1 MHGMK
6 RNERI
11 EPSAVALGF
20 LFYKEKRIIM
30 IFDTHTHYD
39 DGQFNKDREQLLLG
53 MQEAGVGAIV
63 NVGATMQGA
72 KDSVAMAKQYP
83 FMYAAVGIH
92 PESAKDLNEEEFE
105 VLRNLAKEE
114 KVVAIGEIGLDYYW
128 DSTEPEVQKYWFL
141 RQLALAKEV
150 DLPII
155 IHSRDA
161 AGDTYDIL
169 KEEYKKSGN
178 LFKGVIHCF
187 SYSLELAK
195 EFIKMGFFIGIGGV
209 ATFQNGRKLKEVIEG
224 IPLECMVLET
234 DCPYLAPVPFRGK
247 RNSSEK
253 LTYVVSAIAQ
263 IKGVSEEEVERITW
277 ENAQKLYQMK

>member
-1 MHGMK
+1 
-6 RNERI
+6 
-11 EPSAVALGF
+11 
-20 LFYKEKRIIM
+20 M

-39 DGQFNKDREQLLLG
+39 DTQFDIDREDLLLG
-53 MQEAGVGAIV
+53 MQELGVGAIV

-83 FMYAAVGIH
+83 FVYAAVGIH
-92 PESAKDLNEEEFE
+92 PESAKDLNEEEFD

-128 DSTEPEVQKYWFL
+128 DTTEPEVQKYWFL
-141 RQLALAKEV
+141 RQLALAQEL

-161 AGDTYDIL
+161 AQDTYEIL
-169 KEEYKKSGN
+169 KEEYKKRGTA
-178 LFKGVIHCF
+178 FKGVVHCF

-209 ATFQNGRKLKEVIEG
+209 VTFKNARKLKEVIEG
-224 IPLECMVLET
+224 ISLASIVLET
-234 DCPYLAPVPFRGK
+234 DCPYLSPVPFRSK

-253 LTYVVSAIAQ
+253 LKYVVSEIAS
-263 IKGVSEEEVERITW
+263 IKGISEEEVEKVTW
-277 ENAQKLYQMK
+277 ENAEKLYQIK

>member
-1 MHGMK
+1 
-6 RNERI
+6 
-11 EPSAVALGF
+11 
-20 LFYKEKRIIM
+20 
-30 IFDTHTHYD
+30 
-39 DGQFNKDREQLLLG
+39 
-53 MQEAGVGAIV
+53 
-63 NVGATMQGA
+63 
-72 KDSVAMAKQYP
+72 
-83 FMYAAVGIH
+83 MYAAVGIH

>member
-1 MHGMK
+1 M
-6 RNERI
+6 RELSQVRI
-11 EPSAVALGF
+11 ALGF
-20 LFYKEKRIIM
+20 LFYKEKRRIM

-39 DGQFNKDREQLLLG
+39 DTQFDIDREELLLG
-53 MQEAGVGAIV
+53 MKEANVGAIV

-83 FMYAAVGIH
+83 FVYAAVGIH

-128 DSTEPEVQKYWFL
+128 DSTEREVQKYWFL
-141 RQLALAKEV
+141 RQLALAQEL

-161 AGDTYDIL
+161 AQDTYHIL
-169 KEEYKKSGN
+169 KEEYDKRGTS
-178 LFKGVIHCF
+178 FKGVVHCF

-209 ATFQNGRKLKEVIEG
+209 VTFKNARKLKEVIEG
-224 IPLECMVLET
+224 ISLNSIVLET
-234 DCPYLAPVPFRGK
+234 DCPYLAPVPFRAK

-253 LTYVVSAIAQ
+253 LKYVVSEIAS
-263 IKGVSEEEVERITW
+263 IKGISEEEVEKVTW
-277 ENAQKLYQMK
+277 ENAEKLYQMK

>member
-1 MHGMK
+1 M
-6 RNERI
+6 RELSRVRI
-11 EPSAVALGF
+11 ALGF
-20 LFYKEKRIIM
+20 LFYKEKRRIM

-39 DGQFNKDREQLLLG
+39 DTKFDIDRETLLLG
-53 MQEAGVGAIV
+53 MKEANVGAIV

-72 KDSVAMAKQYP
+72 KDSVVMAKKYP
-83 FMYAAVGIH
+83 FVYAAVGIH

-128 DSTEPEVQKYWFL
+128 DSTEREVQKYWFL
-141 RQLALAKEV
+141 RQLALAQEL

-161 AGDTYDIL
+161 AQDTYTIL
-169 KEEYKKSGN
+169 KEEYEKRGTS
-178 LFKGVIHCF
+178 FKGVVHCF

-209 ATFQNGRKLKEVIEG
+209 VTFKNARKLKEVIEG
-224 IPLECMVLET
+224 ISLSSIVLET

-253 LTYVVSAIAQ
+253 LSYVVSEIAS
-263 IKGVSEEEVERITW
+263 IKGISEEEVEKVTW
-277 ENAQKLYQMK
+277 ENAEKLYQIK